1 MEINRI
7 ILEKKEFEI
16 VNSILQSFNNKVQWQ
31 KVSDGSFLLSISDE
45 DAEVLSQTIQEKY
58 VLEGFDLYY
67 NLNHEGEKYQKL
79 IDKFWEIGW

>member
-7 ILEKKEFEI
+7 ILEKKEFDI

-31 KVSDGSFLLSISDE
+31 KVSDGSFLLSICDE

-67 NLNHEGEKYQKL
+67 NLNHEGEK
-79 IDKFWEIGW
+79 F

>member
-1 MEINRI
+1 METNRI
-7 ILEKKEFEI
+7 ILEKKEFDI

-45 DAEVLSQTIQEKY
+45 GAEVMSQTIQEKY

-67 NLNHEGEKYQKL
+67 NLNHEGEK
-79 IDKFWEIGW
+79 F